1 MVRNLLVRGML
12 AGLAAAALA
21 LVFAWVFGEP
31 QVSGAIAVEERG
43 DAHAAHAPAV
53 PGESGAAASESGH
66 EHAEEGPVSRD
77 VQSTLGLATG
87 LGVFGVAVGGIF
99 ALVFAFAYGRLG
111 SLGAR
116 ATAGLLALGAFV
128 VVELVPFLK
137 YPANPP
143 AVGDPATIS
152 RRTVLYLAILVISVL
167 LAVAAVRLGR
177 QLAPRHGAWNA
188 TLLAA
193 LAYIVVVAVVYVL
206 MPTVDEVAA
215 DFPASLLWRF
225 RIASLGTQA
234 IMWGGIGLVFG
245 ALAERALTPR
255 RALVPSPAA

>member
-31 QVSGAIAVEERG
+31 QVSAAIAVEERG
-43 DAHAAHAPAV
+43 GGHAAHAPAV
-53 PGESGAAASESGH
+53 PGAAAPESGH
-66 EHAEEGPVSRD
+66 EHADEGSVSRD
-77 VQSTLGLATG
+77 VQSTVGLATG
-87 LGVFGVAVGGIF
+87 LGVFGVAVGGVF

-111 SLGAR
+111 SFGAR
-116 ATAGLLALGAFV
+116 ATAALLALGAFV
-128 VVELVPFLK
+128 TVELVPFMK

-167 LAVAAVRLGR
+167 LAVAAVYLAR
-177 QLAPRHGAWNA
+177 QLAPRHGTWNA
-188 TLLAA
+188 TLFAA
-193 LAYIVVVAVVYVL
+193 LAYVVAVAVVYVL
-206 MPTVDEVAA
+206 MPTVDEVAP

-225 RIASLGTQA
+225 RIASLGMQA
-234 IMWGGIGLVFG
+234 IMWSGIGLVFG
-245 ALAERALTPR
+245 VLAERVLTPR
-255 RALVPSPAA
+255 RALLPAA